1 MLSFL
6 NQSKNDLL
14 KKYRDLNETE
24 RDRIFDGRRDETSQF
39 AFTAGLDNS
48 ERNRY
53 SNVIPF
59 DSTRVKLKLSSN
71 KFSNYINASKITL
84 QINQTKPANNY
95 IACQGPTS
103 NSVDLFWQMCY
114 QQTNSDTIIIVMVTP
129 LFENGREKCYKYWPN
144 NELEI
149 SNKNGFEHG
158 LKIKHLETKELDHFT
173 LNKFDVIPVFDSEI
187 DTTTINGSLPKTKK
201 CYHLYYNGWE
211 DFSAPESLDPIISLC
226 QTVAIIRSKSVSQY
240 PINNCTTNMTN
251 SCPPMSDP
259 TIVHCSAGVGRSGT
273 FITFDYFFSAYLV
286 DILNSEFSQLQPSDS
301 TTTNN
306 ILNTTTDT
314 KDTTTA
320 NDLNGTQVSSSVYD
334 PIYEI
339 VSSLREQ
346 RIMMVQRSEQFL
358 FIYKSL
364 SDYINQHMH

>member
-1 MLSFL
+1 MFSFL
-6 NQSKNDLL
+6 NQSKN
-14 KKYRDLNETE
+14 DLNETE

-84 QINQTKPANNY
+84 QINQAKPANNY

-129 LFENGREKCYKYWPN
+129 LFENGHEKCYKYWPN
-144 NELEI
+144 NELEV

-173 LNKFDVIPVFDSEI
+173 LNKFDVLPIFDNES
-187 DTTTINGSLPKTKK
+187 DFATTTGSFLKPKK

-226 QTVAIIRSKSVSQY
+226 QTVAIIRSESISQR
-240 PINNCTTNMTN
+240 PINNCTTTMTN
-251 SCPPMSDP
+251 SCPPMADP

-273 FITFDYFFSAYLV
+273 FITFDYFFSAYLA
-286 DILNSEFSQLQPSDS
+286 DILNSDSNQLQSSGSNKHSIIIATDS
-301 TTTNN
+301 
-306 ILNTTTDT
+306 
-314 KDTTTA
+314 KDTTTD
-320 NDLNGTQVSSSVYD
+320 DLNGTQVSSVYD

-364 SDYINQHMH
+364 SDYVDQHMH